1 MATTPYFVLSPNTV
15 LSVLGLVR
23 GPDKTVPTPSD
34 DWRTARVDVVIP
46 ALNEAPHVALC
57 LASVMRQTLR
67 PRRIILVDDGS
78 TDATVEV
85 AEAFCRF
92 HDVDL
97 TTIRRRAPIGK
108 TPTVKRQAREL
119 DSDVE
124 FILDADTVL
133 ESDNY
138 IARTVEEL
146 YKAAGIACA
155 CGTILPLRRRDRHAW
170 LQRDQL
176 RTFARSFPRPP
187 FLEDHWWRDLLT
199 GATNL
204 YREVLYLYLQ
214 RFIYRGQSV
223 FLGTI
228 TNPVGCAVAYRRKY
242 VEDLFRHFGPLL
254 GDDLTN
260 SEDIFIGLAM
270 LDKGYRNAQLTDVY
284 ARTVEPPLHRLP
296 RQVYLW
302 SSSFLQSCYYF
313 DPLLTSPFKAIRR
326 VVNRW
331 MPPSGLRAG
340 VPAPAP
346 VAAGAAAGQGG
357 MFSTALPGL
366 WAPGGALYPSRPRIE
381 SRNDSNEPE
390 GEAAGSGT
398 GEDRRRIA
406 EPYRQAFGRERTVAY
421 GRPAGWM
428 LMMSAVEKV
437 FFPTT
442 LLILIILRNWEGLI
456 LTVGAE
462 TAVGLA
468 ALVAVM
474 KGERL
479 TFLAKGLLVAPIRYA
494 LLMSE
499 LLTLGRFAVDLW
511 IRKDRRWR
519 K

>member
-1 MATTPYFVLSPNTV
+1 MATAPYFVLSPNTV
-15 LSVLGLVR
+15 LSILGLAR
-23 GPDKTVPTPSD
+23 GPDKTVPTPPE

-46 ALNEAPHVALC
+46 ALNEAPHIALC
-57 LASVMRQTLR
+57 LASVIRQTLR
-67 PRRIILVDDGS
+67 PRRIMLVDDGS

-92 HDVDL
+92 HNVDL
-97 TTIRRRAPIGK
+97 ITIRRRAPIGK

-138 IARTVEEL
+138 IARTVEEV
-146 YKAAGIACA
+146 YKAGGIAAA
-155 CGTILPLRRRDRHAW
+155 CGTILPLRKRDRHAW
-170 LQRDQL
+170 LEREQV
-176 RTFARSFPRPP
+176 RTFAQSFPRPP
-187 FLEDHWWRDLLT
+187 FLEDHRWRDFLT
-199 GATNL
+199 GTTNL

-214 RFIYRGQSV
+214 RFIYRGQNV
-223 FLGTI
+223 FFGTI

-242 VEDLFRHFGPLL
+242 VEDLFGHFGPRL

-270 LDKGYRNAQLTDVY
+270 LDKGYRNTQLTDVY
-284 ARTVEPPLHRLP
+284 ARTVEPPVHRLP

-313 DPLLTSPFKAIRR
+313 DPLLKSPLKAIRR
-326 VVNRW
+326 AISRR
-331 MPPSGLRAG
+331 MIPDDLRPP
-340 VPAPAP
+340 VP
-346 VAAGAAAGQGG
+346 VAAAAAAGAGQGG

-366 WAPGGALYPSRPRIE
+366 WPSGVASYPTRRRTETSGDSGERKNAPVSSR
-381 SRNDSNEPE
+381 
-390 GEAAGSGT
+390 SGD
-398 GEDRRRIA
+398 ERRRIA

-456 LTVGAE
+456 VTVAAE
-462 TAVGLA
+462 TAVGVA
-468 ALVAVM
+468 ALMVVM
-474 KGERL
+474 KGQRL
-479 TFLAKGLLVAPIRYA
+479 AYLAKGLLVAPIRYA

-499 LLTLGRFAVDLW
+499 LFTIGRFAVDLW
-511 IRKDRRWR
+511 ISKDRNWR

>member
-1 MATTPYFVLSPNTV
+1 MATTPYFVFSPNTV
-15 LSVLGLVR
+15 LSILGLVR
-23 GPDKTVPTPSD
+23 GPDKTVPTPTE

-46 ALNEAPHVALC
+46 ALNEAPHIALC
-57 LASVMRQTLR
+57 LASVLRQTLR
-67 PRRIILVDDGS
+67 PRRILLVDDGS

-85 AEAFCRF
+85 AETFCRF
-92 HDVDL
+92 HNVDL
-97 TTIRRRAPIGK
+97 EIVKRRAPIGK

-146 YKAAGIACA
+146 YKAGGTASA
-155 CGTILPLRRRDRHAW
+155 CGTILPLRKRDRRAW
-170 LQRDQL
+170 LEHEQL
-176 RTFARSFPRPP
+176 RTFARSFPRLP
-187 FLEDHWWRDLLT
+187 LAKDHWWRDFLT
-199 GATNL
+199 GITNL

-214 RFIYRGQSV
+214 RFIYKGQGV
-223 FLGTI
+223 FFGTI

-242 VEDLFRHFGPLL
+242 VEDLFGHFGPRL

-270 LDKGYRNAQLTDVY
+270 LDKGYRNTQLTDVY
-284 ARTVEPPLHRLP
+284 ARTVEPPVHRLP

-313 DPLLTSPFKAIRR
+313 DPLLKSPLKVIRR
-326 VVNRW
+326 FINRR
-331 MPPSGLRAG
+331 MVPADLGSP
-340 VPAPAP
+340 VPAPA
-346 VAAGAAAGQGG
+346 VAAAGASGQSG
-357 MFSTALPGL
+357 MFSTALPGF
-366 WAPGGALYPSRPRIE
+366 WPSGGASYPTRQHSDTAGDQRERQEGAGSSRPDVE
-381 SRNDSNEPE
+381 
-390 GEAAGSGT
+390 
-398 GEDRRRIA
+398 RRRIA
-406 EPYRQAFGRERTVAY
+406 EPYRQAFGRERTVEY

-442 LLILIILRNWEGLI
+442 LLIMIILRNWEGLI
-456 LTVGAE
+456 VTIAAE
-462 TAVGLA
+462 TVVGIA
-468 ALVAVM
+468 ALMVVM
-474 KGERL
+474 KGQRMAY
-479 TFLAKGLLVAPIRYA
+479 LAKGLLIAPIRYA

-499 LLTLGRFAVDLW
+499 LVTIGRFAVDLW
-511 IRKDRRWR
+511 ISKDRNWR